1 MPIVIEFRFPPSL
14 QVINSNDIVGTLSQ
28 MTTDN
33 VNQSPNRIRASG
45 RKMHRNNSHNK
56 EPPVSNVGSNPTS
69 RTVPSSLSNDYQKNS
84 HIKSRHDNNLELES
98 TPSPLA
104 AGYQPLPKDIQ
115 SFSEALI
122 SASVDSKALDYVL
135 TTHPNLIK
143 SANTNNDNNNNN
155 NNHNSNGC
163 KSSHSLSSSIQNV
176 NIPTSDRK
184 PVSIYFHYMS
194 LHEFLVPEH
203 PLLPVS

>member
-1 MPIVIEFRFPPSL
+1 
-14 QVINSNDIVGTLSQ
+14 

-56 EPPVSNVGSNPTS
+56 EPPVSNVGSNPAS
-69 RTVPSSLSNDYQKNS
+69 RTVPSSLSNDHQKNL
-84 HIKSRHDNNLELES
+84 HIKSRQDSNFELES

-122 SASVDSKALDYVL
+122 SASVDSKAMDYVL
-135 TTHPNLIK
+135 TAHPNLIK

-155 NNHNSNGC
+155 NSNGC

-176 NIPTSDRK
+176 NIPSSDRK
-184 PVSIYFHYMS
+184 PVSIYFLYIS

-203 PLLPVS
+203 PLLPIS